1 MPVPDKYFRGFVGIF
16 ERTIR
21 VNDSYLYCMKGKII
35 AIIVIVILLILSG
48 VFYYRYYFV
57 FGDGTK
63 AGVMNYFVH
72 KGYLFKT
79 YEGRLIQTGIRTPT
93 QGAIQS
99 NEFVFSVTDPKV
111 AAILNSNAGAFLELH
126 YKEYLHTLPWRGVSV
141 FIVDSVI
148 SVQKANPFTQ

>member
-1 MPVPDKYFRGFVGIF
+1 MSKK
-16 ERTIR
+16 TIT
-21 VNDSYLYCMKGKII
+21 
-35 AIIVIVILLILSG
+35 IIVLVILLVITG

-63 AGVMNYFVH
+63 AGTMNYFVR

-79 YEGRLIQTGIRTPT
+79 WEGRLIQSGIRTPV
-93 QGAIQS
+93 QGSIQS
-99 NEFVFSVTDPKV
+99 NEFMFSVTDPKV
-111 AAILNSNAGAFLELH
+111 AEILNNNAGSFLELH

-148 SVQKANPFTQ
+148 SAKKAVPFN